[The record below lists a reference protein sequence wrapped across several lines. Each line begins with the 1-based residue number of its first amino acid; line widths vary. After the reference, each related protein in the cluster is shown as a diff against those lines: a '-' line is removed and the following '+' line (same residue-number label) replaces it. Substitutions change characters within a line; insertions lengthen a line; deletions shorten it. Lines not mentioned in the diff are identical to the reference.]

1 MTEMKQ
7 LAERLCNIVI
17 GCPNKAKKYSLM
29 SKITISDIYSKT
41 YGQWKQKNSN
51 CWIEKCS
58 NQSFGMYIF
67 RPKYWRE
74 YIQTKRWPKNIEI
87 KILAWKYSDQN
98 FGVKIFKPKKLA

>member
-17 GCPNKAKKYSLM
+17 GCANKAKNIYSLM

-41 YGQWKQKNSN
+41 YGQWKEKKSN
-51 CWIEKCS
+51 CWVEKCS
-58 NQSFGMYIF
+58 NQSFGMNIF

-74 YIQTKRWPKNIEI
+74 YIQTKIWRKNCEI
-87 KILAWKYSDQN
+87 KILA
-98 FGVKIFKPKKLA
+98 

>member
-1 MTEMKQ
+1 MRGEQLTEMKQ

-17 GCPNKAKKYSLM
+17 GRSNKAKKYSLM

-58 NQSFGMYIF
+58 NQSFGGY
-67 RPKYWRE
+67 
-74 YIQTKRWPKNIEI
+74 
-87 KILAWKYSDQN
+87 
-98 FGVKIFKPKKLA
+98 

>member
-17 GCPNKAKKYSLM
+17 GCANKAKKYSLM

-41 YGQWKQKNSN
+41 YGQKQKNSN

-58 NQSFGMYIF
+58 NQSFGMNIF

-74 YIQTKRWPKNIEI
+74 YIQTKIWPKNIEI

-98 FGVKIFKPKKLA
+98 FGVKIFRLKKLA